1 MSNKTNI
8 KDLFTIGEI
17 AILFDINKKTL
28 RYYDEIDLFK
38 PSYIDEKNNYRYYTT
53 NQFEKL
59 NTIIYLKSMGIALSK
74 IKSHLDNRSIN
85 NTLKLF
91 EIQEQA
97 IKKKIEELEIIQNK
111 VKGRIS
117 KIKDSIDY
125 EKINKIIEAD
135 IEERSIVLLKEEVKT
150 NKDLEISIRKLENKA
165 NKKSSIFLGEVG
177 VSISKNKLKNK
188 LFKDYDSTFIFV
200 ENKKYSKEISKILP
214 KGKYICLIF
223 NGLHDDSE
231 IYYERILKYI
241 EENNYE
247 ILEDSIE
254 ITLVDSGLTTNSSEY
269 VTEIQILVKR
279 Y

>member
-38 PSYIDEKNNYRYYTT
+38 PSYIHEKNNYRYYTT

-59 NTIIYLKSMGIALSK
+59 NTIIYLKSMGISLSK

-85 NTLKLF
+85 NTLNLF
-91 EIQEQA
+91 EIQEEA

-125 EKINKIIEAD
+125 GKINKIIEAD
-135 IEERSIVLLKEEVKT
+135 IDERSIVLLKEEVKT

-177 VSISKNKLKNK
+177 VSISKDKLKNK

-214 KGKYICLIF
+214 KGKYICLRF
-223 NGLHDDSE
+223 NGLHDDSY

-241 EENNYE
+241 EQNNYE

>member
-59 NTIIYLKSMGIALSK
+59 NTIIYLKSMGIPLSK

-85 NTLKLF
+85 NTLNLF
-91 EIQEQA
+91 EIQEEA

-177 VSISKNKLKNK
+177 VSISKDKLKNK

-214 KGKYICLIF
+214 KGKYICLRF
-223 NGLHDDSE
+223 NGLHDDSDT
-231 IYYERILKYI
+231 YYERILKYI

-269 VTEIQILVKR
+269 VTEIQILVKK

>member
-91 EIQEQA
+91 EIQEEA
-97 IKKKIEELEIIQNK
+97 IKKKIEKLEIIQNK

-117 KIKDSIDY
+117 KIKVYCFI
-125 EKINKIIEAD
+125 KG
-135 IEERSIVLLKEEVKT
+135 RS
-150 NKDLEISIRKLENKA
+150 
-165 NKKSSIFLGEVG
+165 
-177 VSISKNKLKNK
+177 
-188 LFKDYDSTFIFV
+188 
-200 ENKKYSKEISKILP
+200 
-214 KGKYICLIF
+214 
-223 NGLHDDSE
+223 
-231 IYYERILKYI
+231 
-241 EENNYE
+241 
-247 ILEDSIE
+247 
-254 ITLVDSGLTTNSSEY
+254 
-269 VTEIQILVKR
+269 
-279 Y
+279 

>member
-59 NTIIYLKSMGIALSK
+59 NTIIYLKSMGISLSK

-85 NTLKLF
+85 NTLNLF
-91 EIQEQA
+91 EIQEEA

-125 EKINKIIEAD
+125 GKINKIIEAD
-135 IEERSIVLLKEEVKT
+135 IDERSIVLLKEEVKT

-177 VSISKNKLKNK
+177 VSISKDKLKNK

-214 KGKYICLIF
+214 KGKYICLRF
-223 NGLHDDSE
+223 NGLHDDSY

-241 EENNYE
+241 EQNNYE

>member
-85 NTLKLF
+85 NTLNLF
-91 EIQEQA
+91 EIQEES

-177 VSISKNKLKNK
+177 VSISKDKLKNK

-214 KGKYICLIF
+214 KGKYICLRF
-223 NGLHDDSE
+223 NGLHDDSY

-241 EENNYE
+241 EQNNYE

>member
-17 AILFDINKKTL
+17 SILFDINKKTL

-59 NTIIYLKSMGIALSK
+59 NTIIYLKSMEIPLSK
-74 IKSHLDNRSIN
+74 IKYYLDNRSIN
-85 NTLKLF
+85 NMLNLF
-91 EIQEQA
+91 EIQEEA

-111 VKGRIS
+111 VKGRIN

-135 IEERSIVLLKEEVKT
+135 IDERSIVLLKEEVKT

-177 VSISKNKLKNK
+177 VSISKDKLKNK

-214 KGKYICLIF
+214 KGKYICLRF
-223 NGLHDDSE
+223 NGLHDDSD
-231 IYYERILKYI
+231 ISYERILKYI

-269 VTEIQILVKR
+269 VTEIQILVKI

>member
-85 NTLKLF
+85 NTLNLF
-91 EIQEQA
+91 EIQEEA

-177 VSISKNKLKNK
+177 VSISKDKLKNK
-188 LFKDYDSTFIFV
+188 LFKEYDSTFIFV

-214 KGKYICLIF
+214 KGKYICLRF
-223 NGLHDDSE
+223 NGLHDDSY

-241 EENNYE
+241 EQNNYE

>member
-1 MSNKTNI
+1 MSDKTNI

-59 NTIIYLKSMGIALSK
+59 NTIIYLKSMGIPLSK
-74 IKSHLDNRSIN
+74 IKFHLDNRSIN
-85 NTLKLF
+85 NTLNLF
-91 EIQEQA
+91 EIQEEA
-97 IKKKIEELEIIQNK
+97 IKKKIEELEIIQTK
-111 VKGRIS
+111 VNGRIS

-125 EKINKIIEAD
+125 EKINKIIETD

-177 VSISKNKLKNK
+177 VSISKDKLKNK

-214 KGKYICLIF
+214 KGKYTCLRF
-223 NGLHDDSE
+223 NGLHDDSD

-241 EENNYE
+241 EKNNYE

-269 VTEIQILVKR
+269 VTEIQILVKK

>member
-85 NTLKLF
+85 NTLNLF
-91 EIQEQA
+91 EIQEEA
-97 IKKKIEELEIIQNK
+97 IKKKIEELVIIQNK

-177 VSISKNKLKNK
+177 VSISKDKLKNK

-241 EENNYE
+241 EQNNYE

>member
-59 NTIIYLKSMGIALSK
+59 NTIIYLKSMEIPLSK
-74 IKSHLDNRSIN
+74 IKYYLDNRSIN
-85 NTLKLF
+85 NMLNLF
-91 EIQEQA
+91 EIQEEA

-111 VKGRIS
+111 VKGRIN

-135 IEERSIVLLKEEVKT
+135 IDERSIVLLKEEVKT

-177 VSISKNKLKNK
+177 VSISKDKLKNK
-188 LFKDYDSTFIFV
+188 LFKDYDST
-200 ENKKYSKEISKILP
+200 
-214 KGKYICLIF
+214 
-223 NGLHDDSE
+223 
-231 IYYERILKYI
+231 
-241 EENNYE
+241 
-247 ILEDSIE
+247 
-254 ITLVDSGLTTNSSEY
+254 
-269 VTEIQILVKR
+269 
-279 Y
+279 

>member
-1 MSNKTNI
+1 MSNKNNI

-85 NTLKLF
+85 NTLNLF
-91 EIQEQA
+91 EIQEEA
-97 IKKKIEELEIIQNK
+97 IKKKIEELVIIQNK

-125 EKINKIIEAD
+125 GKINKIIEAD

-177 VSISKNKLKNK
+177 VSISKDKLKNK

-214 KGKYICLIF
+214 KGKYICLRF
-223 NGLHDDSE
+223 NGLHDDSY

-241 EENNYE
+241 EQNNYE

>member
-59 NTIIYLKSMGIALSK
+59 NTIIYLKSMGISLSK

-85 NTLKLF
+85 NTLNLF
-91 EIQEQA
+91 EIQEEA

-125 EKINKIIEAD
+125 GKINKII
-135 IEERSIVLLKEEVKT
+135 
-150 NKDLEISIRKLENKA
+150 
-165 NKKSSIFLGEVG
+165 
-177 VSISKNKLKNK
+177 
-188 LFKDYDSTFIFV
+188 
-200 ENKKYSKEISKILP
+200 
-214 KGKYICLIF
+214 
-223 NGLHDDSE
+223 
-231 IYYERILKYI
+231 
-241 EENNYE
+241 
-247 ILEDSIE
+247 
-254 ITLVDSGLTTNSSEY
+254 
-269 VTEIQILVKR
+269 
-279 Y
+279 

>member
-85 NTLKLF
+85 NTLNLF
-91 EIQEQA
+91 EIQEEA

-177 VSISKNKLKNK
+177 VSISKDKLKNK

-214 KGKYICLIF
+214 KGKYICLRF
-223 NGLHDDSE
+223 NGLHDDSY

-241 EENNYE
+241 EQNNYE

>member
-85 NTLKLF
+85 NTLNLF
-91 EIQEQA
+91 EIQEEA

-177 VSISKNKLKNK
+177 VSISKDKLKNK
-188 LFKDYDSTFIFV
+188 LFKEYDSTFIFV

-214 KGKYICLIF
+214 KGKYICLRF
-223 NGLHDDSE
+223 NGLHDNSY

-241 EENNYE
+241 EQNNYE

>member
-1 MSNKTNI
+1 MSNKNNI

-85 NTLKLF
+85 NTLNLF
-91 EIQEQA
+91 EIQEEA
-97 IKKKIEELEIIQNK
+97 IKKKIEELVIIQNK

-177 VSISKNKLKNK
+177 VSISKDKLKNK

-214 KGKYICLIF
+214 KGKYICLRF
-223 NGLHDDSE
+223 NGLHDDSY

-241 EENNYE
+241 EQNNYE

>member
-1 MSNKTNI
+1 MRNKTNI

-59 NTIIYLKSMGIALSK
+59 NTITYLKSMGIALSK

-85 NTLKLF
+85 NTLNLF
-91 EIQEQA
+91 EIQEEA

-125 EKINKIIEAD
+125 EKINKIIESD

-177 VSISKNKLKNK
+177 VSISKDKLKNK

-214 KGKYICLIF
+214 KGKYICLRF
-223 NGLHDDSE
+223 NGLHDDSD

>member
-59 NTIIYLKSMGIALSK
+59 NTIIYLKSMGISLSK

-85 NTLKLF
+85 NTLNLF
-91 EIQEQA
+91 EIQEEA
-97 IKKKIEELEIIQNK
+97 IKKKIEELVIIQNK

-177 VSISKNKLKNK
+177 VSISKDKLKNK

-200 ENKKYSKEISKILP
+200 ENKKYNKEISKILP
-214 KGKYICLIF
+214 KGKYICLRF
-223 NGLHDDSE
+223 NGLHDDSY

-241 EENNYE
+241 EQNNYE

>member
-59 NTIIYLKSMGIALSK
+59 NTIIYLKSMGIPLSK
-74 IKSHLDNRSIN
+74 IKYYLDNRSIN
-85 NTLKLF
+85 NMLNLF
-91 EIQEQA
+91 EIQEEA

-111 VKGRIS
+111 VKGRIN

-135 IEERSIVLLKEEVKT
+135 IDERSIVLLKEEVKT

-177 VSISKNKLKNK
+177 VSISKDKLKNK

-214 KGKYICLIF
+214 KGKYICLRF
-223 NGLHDDSE
+223 NGLHDDSDT
-231 IYYERILKYI
+231 YYERILKYI